1 MGHKGSDV
9 IMTCF
14 QYEVTVSSP
23 GFIDSVFTLYIE
35 CLDDGSCTEANKFVS
50 MSPELAPG
58 QTRIM
63 LTWAYDTPSDLDIH
77 IMAVNKVTNDFF
89 NGINEHID

>member
-1 MGHKGSDV
+1 
-9 IMTCF
+9 MTCF

-23 GFIDSVFTLYIE
+23 GFIDSVFTMYIE
-35 CLDDGSCTEANKFVS
+35 CSDDGSCTEANKFVS

-63 LTWAYDTPSDLDIH
+63 LTWATDAPSDLDIH
-77 IMAVNKVTNDFF
+77 IMAVNKVTHNFF
-89 NGINEHID
+89 NCLNKLAKIA